1 MHVFLT
7 FLLLLLAG
15 VTGAE
20 TAHPGGFPTPVS
32 ETATRITETYN
43 IIFWIISAV
52 FVVVMV
58 PITVALFRFRRSQ
71 KKEAATFSHN
81 TVIEVVWTAIPAL
94 ICVYIAYIS
103 FNATA
108 FVRTIPEAGLT
119 VEVVG
124 YQFGWD
130 FYYPDFSEGDVY
142 LASPMPAD
150 PHPTLS
156 LPDAPRYVPQLVV
169 PVGVPIKVHV
179 TGQDVIH
186 SFYAGNLGIK
196 IDTIPG
202 RINYGWF
209 TVDTPGEYI
218 GQCTEL
224 CGAAHGEMFFT
235 VKGVSMEA
243 FTQFINNQRTLNGL
257 EALPPADFTNA
268 ISAAPEIK
276 T

>member
-1 MHVFLT
+1 MHIVWA
-7 FLLLLLAG
+7 FLLTLLAG
-15 VTGAE
+15 TVGAE
-20 TAHPGGFPTPVS
+20 TVHPGGFPTPIS
-32 ETATRITETYN
+32 ATAEVITDTYN
-43 IIFWIISAV
+43 IIFWIITAV

-71 KKEAATFSHN
+71 KKDAAQFSHN

-108 FVRTIPEAGLT
+108 FVRTMPAEGLT

-130 FYYPDFSEGDVY
+130 FYYPDFSEGDVN
-142 LASPMPAD
+142 LASPMPPE

-209 TVDTPGEYI
+209 TVDKPGEYI

-235 VKGVSMEA
+235 VKGIPMNE
-243 FTQFINNQRTLNGL
+243 FTRFINNQREMNGL
-257 EALPPADFTNA
+257 DKLQPKAFQEALA
-268 ISAAPEIK
+268 SAQDK
-276 T
+276 NV